1 MNAKVTRLQTAAIKG
16 TRLRSVEQVT
26 LSRSGAAGDRRFFL
40 VDHRGRMLNSKAL
53 GMLHTVSAGFDES
66 SGRLSL
72 EFDDGTVLEDV
83 VGDGGD
89 VETTAYGEFRMGQLV
104 DGPWAEALSTL
115 CDRQLRLVR
124 TESAVDRGTKG
135 AVSLVSHGSLQRL
148 AEQATDRLCG
158 PTQVPDADRGRWSRA
173 AMRRTTGSDARS
185 RVGESML
192 RFEGH
197 VGRCLITHRDPET
210 GEMTLPTLD
219 LLRAY
224 RDESSRPSR
233 WRSGSTAACCGEAL
247 VRIGDGVEPV

>member
-1 MNAKVTRLQTAAIKG
+1 MNAQVTRLQTAAIKG
-16 TRLRSVEQVT
+16 TRLRSPEQVT
-26 LSRSGAAGDRRFFL
+26 LGRSGAAGDRRFFL
-40 VDHRGRMLNSKAL
+40 VDDRGRMLNSKVL
-53 GMLHTVSAGFDES
+53 GMLHTVSAGYDES

-72 EFDDGTVLEDV
+72 EFDDGRVLDDV

-135 AVSLVSHGSLQRL
+135 AVSLVSRGSLQRL
-148 AEQATDRLCG
+148 AEQA
-158 PTQVPDADRGRWSRA
+158 QADSV
-173 AMRRTTGSDARS
+173 DARRFRMLIEVDS
-185 RVGESML
+185 LEPHAEDDWVGREARVGESLL

-197 VGRCLITHRDPET
+197 VGRCLVTHRDPET

-224 RDESSRPSR
+224 RDDVA
-233 WRSGSTAACCGEAL
+233 STEPLAFGIYGRVL
-247 VRIGDGVEPV
+247 QGGTVRVGDGVELA

>member
-26 LSRSGAAGDRRFFL
+26 LGRSGAAGDRRFFL
-40 VDHRGRMLNSKAL
+40 VDDRGRMLNSMVL
-53 GMLHTVSAGFDES
+53 GELHTVSAGFDES

-72 EFDDGTVLEDV
+72 EFDDGRVLDDV
-83 VGDGGD
+83 VGHGGD

-135 AVSLVSHGSLQRL
+135 AVSLVSRGSLQRL
-148 AEQATDRLCG
+148 AEQAQTDSVDSRRFRMLIEVDG
-158 PTQVPDADRGRWSRA
+158 AEPHAEDDWVGREA
-173 AMRRTTGSDARS
+173 
-185 RVGESML
+185 RVGESL
-192 RFEGH
+192 LHFEGH

-224 RDESSRPSR
+224 RDDVV
-233 WRSGSTAACCGEAL
+233 STEPLAFGIYGRVL
-247 VRIGDGVEPV
+247 QGGTVRVGDSVELA

>member
-1 MNAKVTRLQTAAIKG
+1 MNMKVTRLQTAAIKG
-16 TRLRSVEQVT
+16 TRLCSVEQLT
-26 LSRSGAAGDRRFFL
+26 LGRSGAAGDRRFFL
-40 VDHRGRMLNSKAL
+40 VDDRGRMVNSKVL
-53 GMLHTVSAGFDES
+53 GMLHTVSAGFDED
-66 SGRLSL
+66 SGRLTL
-72 EFDDGTVLEDV
+72 EFGDGTVLDDI
-83 VGDGGD
+83 VGNGGD

-135 AVSLVSHGSLQRL
+135 AVSLVSRGSLQRL
-148 AEQATDRLCG
+148 AEQAQTDSL
-158 PTQVPDADRGRWSRA
+158 
-173 AMRRTTGSDARS
+173 DARRFRMLIEVDGLEPHAEDGWVGREA

-210 GEMTLPTLD
+210 GEITLPTLD

-224 RDESSRPSR
+224 RDDV
-233 WRSGSTAACCGEAL
+233 GSTEPLAFGIYGRVL
-247 VRIGDGVEPV
+247 QGGSVRVGDGVELV